1 MDQQLTPSECNIMML
16 YRIFDNY
23 TVRKVAEL
31 TEKEFKQL
39 VRSEFPYFLK
49 DILDRPLNRLLNEPK
64 DHSFEEAL
72 DMIGRI
78 GMVYYK
84 KMNNIAFEH

>member
-1 MDQQLTPSECNIMML
+1 
-16 YRIFDNY
+16 
-23 TVRKVAEL
+23 
-31 TEKEFKQL
+31 
-39 VRSEFPYFLK
+39 
-49 DILDRPLNRLLNEPK
+49 LNEPK